1 MARFAFFAPGPFEMI
16 ILAVI
21 VGIPILIVLVV
32 LLLSRRSN
40 LPPHLQD
47 DLIQCPGCG
56 EWIQRRA
63 VKCRFCDTR
72 FDGE

>member
-1 MARFAFFAPGPFEMI
+1 MTRFAFFAPGPFEMI

-56 EWIQRRA
+56 E
-63 VKCRFCDTR
+63 
-72 FDGE
+72 